1 MSARLPKFVN
11 VNNARYAR
19 PLLHILHMHFK
30 LGFGAFVSFLHVV
43 SRGSSSETNRAGDI
57 WRRSSFQ
64 QLSTA
69 WVKHVVV
76 PGHVLPWLSCSAGSP
91 TATPTKILT
100 QVGRANAQ
108 VQTAELSH
116 APAQLHNCHCNK
128 LELGRTRRHDE
139 WMFGSIS
146 RRSVQVDNSHL
157 DSARSAR
164 HEHQP
169 QLS

>member
-11 VNNARYAR
+11 VNNAPYAR
-19 PLLHILHMHFK
+19 PLTCFTCISNWALVLLSPFCMWFK
-30 LGFGAFVSFLHVV
+30 LRDEPRWRHL
-43 SRGSSSETNRAGDI
+43 ETNR
-57 WRRSSFQ
+57 FQ
-64 QLSTA
+64 QLSSR
-69 WVKHVVV
+69 VKHVVV
-76 PGHVLPWLSCSAGSP
+76 PGRVLLWLSYSAGSP

-116 APAQLHNCHCNK
+116 APAQLHNCRCNK